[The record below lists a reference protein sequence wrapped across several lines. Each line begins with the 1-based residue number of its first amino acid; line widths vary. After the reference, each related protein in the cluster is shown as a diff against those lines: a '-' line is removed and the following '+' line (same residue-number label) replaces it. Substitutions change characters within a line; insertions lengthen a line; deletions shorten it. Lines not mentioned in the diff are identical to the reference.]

1 MTNDEII
8 EIADDMLG
16 YSDFGNY
23 YGDVDEILEFADKI
37 IKKTIENHL
46 KGKNHEEDCP
56 AIDGFGCR
64 CGEVSNCN
72 QT

>member
-23 YGDVDEILEFADKI
+23 YGDVDERD
-37 IKKTIENHL
+37 
-46 KGKNHEEDCP
+46 
-56 AIDGFGCR
+56 
-64 CGEVSNCN
+64 
-72 QT
+72 